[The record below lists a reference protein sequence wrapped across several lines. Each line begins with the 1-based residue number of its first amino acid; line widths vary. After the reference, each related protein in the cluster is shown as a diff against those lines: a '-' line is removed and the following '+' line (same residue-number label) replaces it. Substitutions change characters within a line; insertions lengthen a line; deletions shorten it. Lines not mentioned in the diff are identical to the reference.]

1 MKNLLILIE
10 EVEIMAMN
18 KVQNCP
24 ARCCRRVAKII
35 GNPKN
40 QGNSLH
46 ITPEEIKCYTKS
58 AKDCNIFAK

>member
-10 EVEIMAMN
+10 EVGIMAIN

-24 ARCCRRVAKII
+24 LRCCRRVAKII
-35 GNPKN
+35 RKPKN

-46 ITPEEIKCYTKS
+46 LTAEEIKQFKKEAKS
-58 AKDCNIFAK
+58 CNIFAK